1 MANDNNGNVLEEK
14 VVEKIDK
21 KSTKKVVDK
30 KSTKKV
36 DKKPRKK
43 VEEEIIVNQAQ
54 MVVVIYNS
62 GYSDKLFEVAK
73 KLNLNG
79 GTFLKAHGMSKFEA
93 EKFFNVVIEPEKE
106 IALLVVN
113 KEITNK
119 LLSEVYDS
127 IGPNTEVQGIAFAIN
142 VDAMTDNLNKQ
153 LFPEVKTEEE

>member
-1 MANDNNGNVLEEK
+1 MAEN
-14 VVEKIDK
+14 K
-21 KSTKKVVDK
+21 KSDKLLK
-30 KSTKKV
+30 KSSVK
-36 DKKPRKK
+36 DSAK
-43 VEEEIIVNQAQ
+43 VEMKPKKSSSEDAVNQAQ
-54 MVVVIYNS
+54 MVMVIYNA

-73 KLNLNG
+73 KLNING

-113 KEITNK
+113 KQITNT
-119 LLSEVYDS
+119 LLSEVYEA

-153 LFPEVKTEEE
+153 LFPESSEE

>member
-73 KLNLNG
+73 MLNING

>member
-73 KLNLNG
+73 KLNING